1 MKLIYNK
8 EVDVLLIEISKGKV
22 AESDESMPKIIF
34 DYDDQGRILRIEILD
49 ASERTETPF
58 KVEFEEISQPKK
70 IRFLCI

>member
-22 AESDESMPKIIF
+22 AESDESKPGIIF

-58 KVEFEEISQPKK
+58 KVEFEEIS
-70 IRFLCI
+70 